1 MRAFA
6 ASAEHWRRLWCGGP
20 ATIYFEKRLS
30 FGILGTLFIHL
41 FLTMGEVVGARHFK
55 SLANQTNCH
64 WTSIPHSGS
73 SVCARNAAVCLPQKQ
88 HIALIPCWPGQ
99 TTPPS
104 RVTRDT
110 LSRVPCPTY
119 PDSFLF
125 FLKAGFT
132 TRAVK
137 KAGRAVVTS
146 LCLMPKKAVR
156 MWVKCGLTWHR
167 LCCLLRYAPCGKLH
181 DTAKSHTMQI

>member
-1 MRAFA
+1 M
-6 ASAEHWRRLWCGGP
+6 SSSHRLTRVTGRKPFPTTAHFWGQLWERLQHQQIIGEGCGVV
-20 ATIYFEKRLS
+20 AQLLLYFEKILS

-41 FLTMGEVVGARHFK
+41 FLTMGFREVVGARHFK

-64 WTSIPHSGS
+64 WTSIPHSFSGS

-119 PDSFLF
+119 PHGVPHCD
-125 FLKAGFT
+125 
-132 TRAVK
+132 
-137 KAGRAVVTS
+137 
-146 LCLMPKKAVR
+146 
-156 MWVKCGLTWHR
+156 GL
-167 LCCLLRYAPCGKLH
+167 
-181 DTAKSHTMQI
+181 